1 MAEKK
6 YINSPYGNNKITTNC
21 WTAVEQQQQQKKH
34 PKPLWNL
41 PEKIPYIQKQ
51 RKSHSEMVGG
61 A

>member
-1 MAEKK
+1 METIKSQLTAEQPL
-6 YINSPYGNNKITTNC
+6 NNNNNK
-21 WTAVEQQQQQKKH
+21 KKH

>member
-1 MAEKK
+1 METIKSKLTAEQPLTKK
-6 YINSPYGNNKITTNC
+6 NQN
-21 WTAVEQQQQQKKH
+21 

-51 RKSHSEMVGG
+51 RKSHSEVVGG